1 MGTVRVDDNLT
12 FSARFERLR
21 QILARREDQLKILEH
36 EVLHWFKLGN
46 ILEIKQLMEKK
57 DQILSTNHKLRLF
70 IIKWEKEN
78 LDNLSE
84 KQLYTSI

>member
-1 MGTVRVDDNLT
+1 MDDNLT

-57 DQILSTNHKLRLF
+57 DTILSTNHKLRLF